1 MFIVPSCRGEPDG
14 RKCRELYDLLLDFI
28 TNRTIVLPTLCA
40 DLPGLSSSSGSCGVD
55 VDAPLPEPASADE
68 EAEASSAAAAG
79 RGLFE
84 AVVADS
90 SSGNKQNYDQ
100 EGETAAVVPILVWLM
115 RLIVQPRVTASDS
128 HLSGLLSLAR
138 VLIRRLGPRGRQ
150 EVGLRGLLSIPVGG
164 GGDAV
169 DIAVGRKMGLL
180 YYVYYDCLFEIATSE
195 NHGPLA
201 PPKCRWV
208 VID

>member
-1 MFIVPSCRGEPDG
+1 
-14 RKCRELYDLLLDFI
+14 
-28 TNRTIVLPTLCA
+28 
-40 DLPGLSSSSGSCGVD
+40 
-55 VDAPLPEPASADE
+55 
-68 EAEASSAAAAG
+68 
-79 RGLFE
+79 
-84 AVVADS
+84 
-90 SSGNKQNYDQ
+90 
-100 EGETAAVVPILVWLM
+100 M

-164 GGDAV
+164 GGDVSGAVAEGVVEGPGRSPTVVAAAGNRGAVGGGEVTGEAV